1 MSRGQAI
8 RRPLGVSRQATLTK
22 ASMAK
27 ALLTILFLSLLA
39 AGCAKPP
46 DRELLQARQ
55 TLAKAYSA
63 GAAKLANDE
72 YQAAR
77 SALAD
82 AEDLIRRGNYSLA
95 KEILPFAESHAERAV
110 AKVLEEQANLE
121 LRKIRE
127 VTPNEVRPPEQP
139 KPPPT
144 TQTKAAISAPPP
156 MVQAKI
162 KTAPAPVPPPPP
174 PPPPPA
180 PRHYRVGEGESLLTI
195 AARKDIYADGLLWP
209 LLYRANRDQ
218 IRDPKRIYPGQ
229 VLSIPRDLSE
239 ADKDDAREKARQM
252 NLFSPDS
259 FIKSKP

>member
-1 MSRGQAI
+1 M
-8 RRPLGVSRQATLTK
+8 VK
-22 ASMAK
+22 AR
-27 ALLTILFLSLLA
+27 LTILILTLLA

-46 DRELLQARQ
+46 ERELLQARQ
-55 TLAKAYSA
+55 TLAKAYSV
-63 GAAKLANDE
+63 GAPKLANDE

-127 VTPNEVRPPEQP
+127 ITPQDVRPPEQP

-144 TQTKAAISAPPP
+144 TQTKAAISSPPP
-156 MVQAKI
+156 VVQAKI
-162 KTAPAPVPPPPP
+162 KPAPAPVPPPPP
-174 PPPPPA
+174 PPPP
-180 PRHYRVGEGESLLTI
+180 RSYRVGEGETLMSI
-195 AARKDIYADGLLWP
+195 AARKEIYADGQLWP
-209 LLYRANRDQ
+209 LLYRSNRDQ
-218 IRDPKRIYPGQ
+218 IKDPKRIYPGQ

-239 ADKDDAREKARQM
+239 SDKDEAREKARQL
-252 NLFSPDS
+252 NLFSSDS
-259 FIKSKP
+259 LIRSKP

>member
-1 MSRGQAI
+1 M
-8 RRPLGVSRQATLTK
+8 VK
-22 ASMAK
+22 AR
-27 ALLTILFLSLLA
+27 LTILILTLLA

-46 DRELLQARQ
+46 ERELLQARQ

-63 GAAKLANDE
+63 GAPKLASDE

-127 VTPNEVRPPEQP
+127 VSPTDIRPPEQP

-144 TQTKAAISAPPP
+144 TQTKAAISTPPP
-156 MVQAKI
+156 VVQAKI
-162 KTAPAPVPPPPP
+162 KPAPAPVPPPPP
-174 PPPPPA
+174 PPPP
-180 PRHYRVGEGESLLTI
+180 RNYRVGEGETLMSI
-195 AARKDIYADGLLWP
+195 AARKEIYADGQLWP
-209 LLYRANRDQ
+209 LLYRSNRDQ
-218 IRDPKRIYPGQ
+218 IKDPKRIYPGQ

-239 ADKDDAREKARQM
+239 SDKDEAREKARQL
-252 NLFSPDS
+252 NLFSTDPL
-259 FIKSKP
+259 IRSKP

>member
-1 MSRGQAI
+1 M
-8 RRPLGVSRQATLTK
+8 V
-22 ASMAK
+22 K
-27 ALLTILFLSLLA
+27 ALLTILILPLLA

-46 DRELLQARQ
+46 EQELLQARQ

-63 GAAKLANDE
+63 GAPKLANEE

-121 LRKIRE
+121 MRKIRE
-127 VTPNEVRPPEQP
+127 VTPKEVRPPEQP

-144 TQTKAAISAPPP
+144 TQTKAAISSPPP
-156 MVQAKI
+156 VVQAKI
-162 KTAPAPVPPPPP
+162 KPAPAPVPPPPP
-174 PPPPPA
+174 PPP
-180 PRHYRVGEGESLLTI
+180 RNYRVGEGETLMSI
-195 AARKDIYADGLLWP
+195 AARREIYADGQLWP
-209 LLYRANRDQ
+209 LLYRSNRDQ
-218 IRDPKRIYPGQ
+218 IKDPKRIYPGQ

-239 ADKDDAREKARQM
+239 TDKDEAREKARQL
-252 NLFSPDS
+252 NLFSPES
-259 FIKSKP
+259 FIRSKP

>member
-1 MSRGQAI
+1 M
-8 RRPLGVSRQATLTK
+8 VK
-22 ASMAK
+22 AR
-27 ALLTILFLSLLA
+27 LTILILTLLA

-46 DRELLQARQ
+46 ERELLQARQ

-63 GAAKLANDE
+63 GAPKLASDE

-127 VTPNEVRPPEQP
+127 VSPKDIRPPEQP

-144 TQTKAAISAPPP
+144 TQTKAAISTPPP
-156 MVQAKI
+156 VVQAKI
-162 KTAPAPVPPPPP
+162 KPAPAPVPPPPP
-174 PPPPPA
+174 PPPP
-180 PRHYRVGEGESLLTI
+180 RNYRVGEGETLMSI
-195 AARKDIYADGLLWP
+195 AARKEIYADGQLWP
-209 LLYRANRDQ
+209 LLYRSNRDQ
-218 IRDPKRIYPGQ
+218 IKDPKRIYPGQ

-239 ADKDDAREKARQM
+239 SDKDEAREKARQL
-252 NLFSPDS
+252 NLFSTDPL
-259 FIKSKP
+259 IRSKP

>member
-1 MSRGQAI
+1 M
-8 RRPLGVSRQATLTK
+8 V
-22 ASMAK
+22 K
-27 ALLTILFLSLLA
+27 ALLTILILTLLA
-39 AGCAKPP
+39 TGCAKPP
-46 DRELLQARQ
+46 ERELLQARQ

-63 GAAKLANDE
+63 GAPKLASDE

-127 VTPNEVRPPEQP
+127 VTPKDVRPPEQP

-144 TQTKAAISAPPP
+144 TQTKAAISSPPP
-156 MVQAKI
+156 VVQAKI
-162 KTAPAPVPPPPP
+162 KPAPAPVPPPSPP
-174 PPPPPA
+174 PPP
-180 PRHYRVGEGESLLTI
+180 RSYRVGEGETLMSI
-195 AARKDIYADGLLWP
+195 AARREIYADGQLWP
-209 LLYRANRDQ
+209 LLYRSNRDQ
-218 IRDPKRIYPGQ
+218 IKDPKRIYPGQ

-239 ADKDDAREKARQM
+239 SDKDEAREKARQL
-252 NLFSPDS
+252 NLFSTDPL
-259 FIKSKP
+259 IRSKP

>member
-1 MSRGQAI
+1 M
-8 RRPLGVSRQATLTK
+8 V
-22 ASMAK
+22 K
-27 ALLTILFLSLLA
+27 ALLTILILSLLA
-39 AGCAKPP
+39 TGCAKPP
-46 DRELLQARQ
+46 ERELQQARQ

-63 GAAKLANDE
+63 GAPKLANDE

-127 VTPNEVRPPEQP
+127 VTPKDVRPPEQP

-156 MVQAKI
+156 VVQAKI
-162 KTAPAPVPPPPP
+162 KPAPAPVPPPPP
-174 PPPPPA
+174 PPP
-180 PRHYRVGEGESLLTI
+180 RSYRVGEGETLMSI
-195 AARKDIYADGLLWP
+195 AARKEIYADGQLWP
-209 LLYRANRDQ
+209 LLYRSNRDQ
-218 IRDPKRIYPGQ
+218 IKDPKRIYPGQ
-229 VLSIPRDLSE
+229 VLSIPRDLNES
-239 ADKDDAREKARQM
+239 DKDEAREKARQL

-259 FIKSKP
+259 FIRSKP